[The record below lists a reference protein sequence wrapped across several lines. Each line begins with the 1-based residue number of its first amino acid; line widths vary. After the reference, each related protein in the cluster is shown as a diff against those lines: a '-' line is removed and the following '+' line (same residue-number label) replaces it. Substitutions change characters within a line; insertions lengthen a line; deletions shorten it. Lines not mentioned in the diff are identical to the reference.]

1 MGRGET
7 KCPICGGRGFL
18 TENSQEYEFITRDP
32 LTSVCLTCC
41 GRGKVGAQ
49 KKLPNGVKVH
59 ELKKQQRRKQDV
71 AQSESGRRVNVSR
84 GARIRTV
91 STEGTES
98 AESADIGKEGV
109 GLDSSA
115 SPQNEGGALVIERD
129 HALYLPIF
137 RELRAW
143 GRVEGKWDS
152 AAEARYVEALERRL
166 QDMEKLGELID
177 KVTEEAE
184 NG

>member
-41 GRGKVGAQ
+41 GRGKVGAH

-59 ELKKQQRRKQDV
+59 ELKKQQLRKQD
-71 AQSESGRRVNVSR
+71 AARSESGRKLNVSR
-84 GARIRTV
+84 GARIEVASVRD
-91 STEGTES
+91 GES
-98 AESADIGKEGV
+98 YERDE

-115 SPQNEGGALVIERD
+115 SLQNEGGALVIERD

-143 GRVEGKWDS
+143 GRAEGKWDS
-152 AAEARYVEALERRL
+152 AAEASYVEALERRL
-166 QDMEKLGELID
+166 LDMEKLGELID